1 MFKCVIAFLLLINTV
16 IADIKV
22 DVVKTKVLSGLK
34 EPQLVNGF
42 VLFEESSQ
50 PNFSTAAKIKVITD
64 AKFTKVK
71 ARKTLFE
78 TAEVVKLSDTEYL
91 LVGAGKYAV
100 EVTTF
105 DPEKGIDETT
115 VSVDLGDSPG
125 PGPTPPGPDPV
136 PPPGPDPVPPNPIPI
151 PDDKF
156 DNIGKRAFEWSAG
169 LPKRVELAAVYK
181 EASERLKTLPQ
192 VTTNDASKFLVEE
205 RKKLLGADEPKY
217 SDFVNKINA
226 DLGKRWPMPRQEFVL
241 YLYNISLGL
250 GGL

>member
-1 MFKCVIAFLLLINTV
+1 MFRYVIAFLLLINTA

-34 EPQLVNGF
+34 EPQLVNNL

-50 PNFSTAAKIKVITD
+50 PNFSAAAKIKITTD
-64 AKFTKVK
+64 AKFNKVK
-71 ARKTLFE
+71 ARKSLFE
-78 TAEVVKLSDTEYL
+78 TTEVIKLSNTEYL
-91 LVGAGKYAV
+91 LVGSGKYAV

-115 VSVDLGDSPG
+115 VSIDLGDA
-125 PGPTPPGPDPV
+125 PTPSPTPPDPV
-136 PPPGPDPVPPNPIPI
+136 PTPGPDPVPPNPVPI

-169 LPKRVELAAVYK
+169 LPKRAELAAVYK

-205 RKKLLGADEPKY
+205 RKKLLGVDEPKY